1 MQLKCDKFRT
11 RNGLFNKTTTPS
23 LLDPIHV
30 NSLRERRT
38 HLDVLPSADIRSSGG
53 VESKASAVGRGSS
66 AGSSVDLVDSRSV
79 GLGTSKEVAAVVL
92 EVDTAE
98 TEASDGG
105 AGGDGRAVGNGECE
119 VTVGGDV
126 NLLAAGDFDVQ
137 VQLVGRLAEGG
148 LVSGGAVGDFG
159 GWAVG

>member
-11 RNGLFNKTTTPS
+11 RNGYFNRTPLLLSSTPS
-23 LLDPIHV
+23 CEL
-30 NSLRERRT
+30 SQRGT
-38 HLDVLPSADIRSSGG
+38 HLDVLPSADVRSSGG

-66 AGSSVDLVDSRSV
+66 AGGSVDLVDRWGV

-92 EVDTAE
+92 EVDAAE

-105 AGGDGRAVGNGECE
+105 AGGDGGAVRNGEGE
-119 VTVGGDV
+119 VAVGGDV
-126 NLLAAGDFDVQ
+126 DLLTAGDFDVQ

-148 LVSGGAVGDFG
+148 LVTGGAVGDFG